1 MFVSPYLLP
10 ETAGRETAELPDPLH
25 GPLTHIFDPRV
36 GEGQQQLGGE
46 ELLVSLEAAD
56 ANSSRSR
63 SAELLAGITASTQ
76 ASPELV
82 PSPSSGYCH

>member
-10 ETAGRETAELPDPLH
+10 ETAGCETAELPDPLH

-56 ANSSRSR
+56 ANTSRSR

-76 ASPELV
+76 ASPELM